1 MNLLTPHQT
10 KALNYQ
16 KHISL
21 TANAGSGKTFVLSK
35 RYLEIAINEKL
46 PLRNIAAITFTDKA
60 AGELYQKIAKEID
73 ARINKSVDRQAIEQ
87 LEIIRRQLVSANIST
102 IHSFC
107 IDILREHPV
116 EAAIDANFTPIDE
129 VFADELI
136 ELSVDEIIKSSLE
149 NSPAEKSLKYLI
161 RLFSSKFILSR
172 ELALSIKHRRNL
184 LNLAEKFYNLPEL
197 EIAEHFFKSFLT
209 IAEKIVFDS
218 IEEFIDAVLI
228 INSAVLNKSPQNSV
242 AVEVRQILS
251 QLQKRKDLEGKLL
264 LLARIKEKVLVKA
277 GTIAIKG
284 YLSRDDSISLLREC
298 RLAED
303 FLSNLK
309 YFEIPSNHAEIELEL
324 AKFGRTFLYFFKKAL
339 QLYSEKKHEGGYLD
353 YEDILLFTQKV
364 LENEEVR
371 KSLSEKFKFIMIDE
385 YQDTNELQYKIFL
398 PILDYLRKGN
408 LFVVGDE
415 KQSIYM
421 FRDAEL
427 EIFSKT
433 KKEITERA
441 GEESLLSLPDSFR
454 MAQNLCLFINALFK
468 NLFAKPNSLFNE
480 VTHSNV
486 VCARDDNEKGN
497 VEILLAE
504 STEDED
510 EEIAEAD
517 LVTAKILK
525 LKNDNLAN
533 NEINWGDIAILCR
546 KRKSFIELEK
556 AFVRKK
562 IPYAIIGGKG
572 FYQRQSIYDIYNY
585 FSFLL
590 DQNDDTAL
598 VGILRSPFFL
608 ISDSEIFEISIEQK
622 ANFWL
627 KLKSF
632 STQNLSILHIVNIL
646 EENISLVG
654 KVEISYL
661 LRKIVSETGYL
672 SLLSSKMN
680 AVQELANISKLI
692 SVTIKFFSEGFRT
705 LYDYVNFLHEA
716 IEEVEDES
724 QAIVS
729 DEINSVKIMTIHQAK
744 GLEFPVVILYR
755 CGESS
760 RKSSVRAKSILVNK
774 EFGLLT
780 KVPLNENYFSEYHTA
795 PIVNLSDYIGER
807 KNIAEIKR
815 LFYVGITRAKNQ
827 LIISASLKSALS
839 AKKDSF
845 IGLLR
850 DGLNIDFDSHQFKLR
865 SSLKFLTKGH
875 NTYIG
880 EEKDLEVDIHIIR
893 KLQPISIDDKE
904 TNAISKMKSLLTK
917 NIVDK
922 PFGEIISATK
932 LSVYNQ
938 CSLKYRLIYELGFSN
953 LMVDNRNWLNNQE
966 QVNKSKQFDF
976 NPREEEFLAASNEE
990 EISKSDVKFAQVK
1003 GTIIHRLLSE
1013 EISVIDI
1020 PSRIEDYMK
1029 YMMDRKYWLT
1039 NQFDDLKQD
1048 ITADLQDYF
1057 KSANYND
1064 IKDMPEYSNEYE
1076 IYHQHGDFYLYG
1088 IIDKLIFDK
1097 EKLIIVDYKTD
1108 STSENEIND
1117 RAVQYFTQLKFY
1129 SYIASKLFKGILNIE
1144 LRLVFLKHPD
1154 KFVTMDIETKDLI
1167 TMEKEIEFMVKNVRE
1182 KKYEK
1187 NLNHCHNCIF
1197 SVKNNC
1203 IVV

>member
-1 MNLLTPHQT
+1 MNLLTPHQS

-60 AGELYQKIAKEID
+60 AGELYQKISKEID
-73 ARINKSVDRQAIEQ
+73 SRISESVDLQVIEQ
-87 LEIIRRQLVSANIST
+87 LKMIRRQLVSANIST

-116 EAAIDANFTPIDE
+116 EAVIDANFTPIDE
-129 VFADELI
+129 IFADELI
-136 ELSVDEIIKSSLE
+136 ELSVEEIIKSSLE
-149 NSPAEKSLKYLI
+149 NSPDEKKLKYLI
-161 RLFSSKFILSR
+161 RLLSSKFVFGR
-172 ELALSIKHRRNL
+172 ELAFSIKHRRNL
-184 LNLAEKFYNLPEL
+184 LNLTTKFYNLPEDA
-197 EIAEHFFKSFLT
+197 IANHFFSSFLT
-209 IAEKIVFDS
+209 IAQKILFEN
-218 IEEFIDAVLI
+218 IEDFLDAVLR
-228 INSAVLNKSPQNSV
+228 INLAVLKNSPKNLV
-242 AVEVRQILS
+242 AADVGQILS
-251 QLQKRKDLEGKLL
+251 KLQKKKDLESILH
-264 LLARIKEKVLVKA
+264 LLAMLKEKILVKA

-284 YLSRDDSISLLREC
+284 YLSRDDSILLLQEC

-324 AKFGRTFLYFFKKAL
+324 GKFGRIFIYFFKKAL
-339 QLYSEKKHEGGYLD
+339 QLYTEKKHEGGYLD
-353 YEDILLFTQKV
+353 YEDILLFTQEV
-364 LENEEVR
+364 LENEDVR
-371 KSLSEKFKFIMIDE
+371 KSLSEKFKYIMIDE
-385 YQDTNELQYKIFL
+385 YQDTNELQYNIFL
-398 PILDYLRKGN
+398 PILDYLRRGN

-427 EIFSKT
+427 EIFNKT
-433 KKEITERA
+433 KNEITESA

-454 MAQNLCLFINALFK
+454 MTQNLCLFINALFK

-480 VTHSNV
+480 VTHSDV
-486 VCARDDNEKGN
+486 VCARDNSEKGN

-517 LVTAKILK
+517 LVTATILK
-525 LKNDNLAN
+525 LKYDHLEN

-556 AFVRKK
+556 SFIRKK
-562 IPYAIIGGKG
+562 IPYAVIGGKG

-590 DQNDDTAL
+590 DQNNDTAL

-608 ISDSEIFEISIEQK
+608 VSDSEIFEISVEQK
-622 ANFWL
+622 SNFWL

-632 STQNLSILHIVNIL
+632 STQNPSILHIVNIL
-646 EENISLVG
+646 EENISLVD

-692 SVTIKFFSEGFRT
+692 SVTIKLFSEGFRT
-705 LYDYVNFLHEA
+705 LYDYVNFLGEA

-760 RKSSVRAKSILVNK
+760 KKSSVRSKSISVNK

-780 KVPLNENYFSEYHTA
+780 KVPLNENYFNGYHAA
-795 PIVNLSDYIGER
+795 PIVNVSDYINER

-827 LIISASLKSALS
+827 VFISASLKSALS

-850 DGLNIDFDSHQFKLR
+850 DGLKIDFDSHQFKLR
-865 SSLKFLTKGH
+865 SSLKFLTKRD

-880 EEKDLEVDIHIIR
+880 EERDLELDISIIK
-893 KLQPISIDDKE
+893 KLQLISFDDKE
-904 TNAISKMKSLLTK
+904 INEIPKIKSLLTK
-917 NIVDK
+917 NIEDR

-953 LMVDNRNWLNNQE
+953 LMVENRNWLSSRE
-966 QVNKSKQFDF
+966 EVKKSNQFDF
-976 NPREEEFLAASNEE
+976 NLREEEFLSASNEE
-990 EISKSDVKFAQVK
+990 EISKSDVKLAQVK
-1003 GTIIHRLLSE
+1003 GTIIHRILSE
-1013 EISVIDI
+1013 EISGIDI
-1020 PSRIEDYMK
+1020 PSKIHDYLK
-1029 YMMDRKYWLT
+1029 DMMDRKYWLT

-1048 ITADLQDYF
+1048 IITDLQNYF

-1064 IKDMPEYSNEYE
+1064 IKNSPEYTNEYE
-1076 IYHQHGDFYLYG
+1076 IYHLHADFYLYG
-1088 IIDKLIFDK
+1088 IIDKLIFEK

-1108 STSENEIND
+1108 SISENEISD

-1129 SYIASKLFKGILNIE
+1129 SYIASKLFAGIKNIE
-1144 LRLVFLKHPD
+1144 LRLVFLKYPN
-1154 KFVTMDIETKDLI
+1154 KLVNMDIETKDLI
-1167 TMEKEIEFMVKNVRE
+1167 AIEKEIELMIKKVRG

-1197 SVKNNC
+1197 SIKNNC
-1203 IVV
+1203 IIV